1 MHQRKHKPNMSNIH
15 AAIKLNNMGVVL
27 MERHCYDE
35 ALETF
40 NQGLSVLQ
48 HKLTLSK
55 AEIEHMLY
63 RAFLHMGDDSSGQD
77 EDCSLYEDEDEYER
91 VASIAIYNQFGQDMN
106 VSPSQDGRRPDV
118 CLFYYKHTEVMKARD
133 TQLLSISLLHNQS
146 QACHCVAKEG
156 EGEEVAETQS
166 QLRSKQL
173 MQSFAGPRKHHGPA
187 PSFLCYNPAA

>member
-1 MHQRKHKPNMSNIH
+1 
-15 AAIKLNNMGVVL
+15 

-48 HKLTLSK
+48 RKLTLSK

-63 RAFLHMGDDSSGQD
+63 RASLHLGEDSSETD
-77 EDCSLYEDEDEYER
+77 EDFSLYEDDDECER
-91 VASIAIYNQFGQDMN
+91 PASITIYNQFGQDMN
-106 VSPSQDGRRPDV
+106 VSPSQEGSRPDV
-118 CLFYYKHTEVMKARD
+118 CLFYYQQIDVLKAKD

-146 QACHCVAKEG
+146 QACHCVAKQGKG
-156 EGEEVAETQS
+156 EQMIPETTS

-173 MQSFAGPRKHHGPA
+173 MQSFTGTRKSHGLA